1 MAGLPQLKASIDFTN
16 GPAFVSTAFTLGD
29 AIKGKL
35 GTGQLAD
42 ADDSADISSTILR
55 VGIRRGRNRILDK
68 FEAGSATVVLEDTT
82 GAYNPSNPA
91 SPYYGKLVPLRKIR
105 IWGEYEGVQY
115 PLFAGYIQSY
125 DTNFKVGVSETS
137 SVTLKCVDGF
147 RFFNNVSVTTLAG
160 ASAGQLSGSRI
171 TNFLDLVDWPQS
183 QRAIST
189 GDSELQNDPGTA
201 NRDVLGAIQLVE
213 KSEFG
218 AFYLDS
224 LGTVN
229 YLSRSDVSKKAD
241 STPVVYAD
249 DGTGIF
255 YQGIDFAYDDTLIVN
270 DVTVQGLGLAAQNV
284 FDQTSIDT
292 YFLHSGVRD
301 GLLVQ
306 TNTEANNQAVML
318 LAARK
323 DAVLRIDSMT
333 LNLYDEAA
341 ETRIIAALN
350 SEIFDLINITKS
362 VPGGSTVTRE
372 LFVQGIAHDITPRS
386 WNTILLTSEPI
397 IQAFILDSTTSQGRL
412 DSGILSY

>member
-16 GPAFVSTAFTLGD
+16 GPAFISTAFTLD
-29 AIKGKL
+29 NATKGLL

-42 ADDSADISSTILR
+42 GDDNVDISDTILR

-68 FEAGSATVVLEDTT
+68 FEAGTATIILEDTT
-82 GAYNPSNPA
+82 GAYNPSNT
-91 SPYYGKLVPLRKIR
+91 SGPYYGKLVPLRKIR
-105 IWGEYEGVQY
+105 IWGEYEGIKY
-115 PLFAGYIQSY
+115 PLFAGYIQSF
-125 DTNFKVGVSETS
+125 DTNFKVGLTETS

-147 RFFNNVSVTTLAG
+147 RFFNGVSVTTLPG

-171 TNFLDLVDWPQS
+171 TNFLDLVDWPTS
-183 QRAIST
+183 QRAIDA
-189 GDSELQNDPGTA
+189 GDSALQNDTGEA
-201 NRDVLGAIQLVE
+201 NRDALSAIQLVE

-218 AFYLDS
+218 AFYLDAS
-224 LGTVN
+224 GNVN
-229 YLSRSDVSKKAD
+229 FLSRSTVSKKAD
-241 STPVVYAD
+241 LTPVVYAD
-249 DGTGIF
+249 DGTGIY

-270 DVTVQGLGLAAQNV
+270 DVSVQRLGGTVQNV

-301 GLLVQ
+301 KLLIQ
-306 TNTEANNQAVML
+306 TDTEANDQAVML

-333 LNLYDEAA
+333 LNLFDDSAD
-341 ETRIIAALN
+341 TRIIAALD
-350 SEIFDLINITKS
+350 SEIFDLINITKA

-372 LFVQGIAHDITPRS
+372 LFVQGISHDISPRS

-397 IQAFILDSTTSQGRL
+397 IQAFVLDSTTSQGRL

>member
-16 GPAFVSTAFTLGD
+16 GPAFVSTAFTLDD
-29 AIKGKL
+29 ATKGLL

-183 QRAIST
+183 QRAIAA
-189 GDSELQNDPGTA
+189 GDSALQNDPGTA

-224 LGTVN
+224 SGTVN

-241 STPVVYAD
+241 LTPVVYAD

-333 LNLYDEAA
+333 LNLYDEQA
-341 ETRIIAALN
+341 ETRIIAALD

>member
-29 AIKGKL
+29 TIKGKL

-42 ADDSADISSTILR
+42 ADDSADISNTILR

-147 RFFNNVSVTTLAG
+147 RFFNGVSVTTLAG

-171 TNFLDLVDWPQS
+171 TNFLDLVDWPTS
-183 QRAIST
+183 QRAIDV
-189 GDSELQNDPGTA
+189 GDSTLQNDPGTA

-218 AFYLDS
+218 AFYLDAS
-224 LGTVN
+224 GTVN
-229 YLSRSDVSKKAD
+229 YLSRTTVSEKAD
-241 STPVVYAD
+241 AIPVVYAD
-249 DGTGIF
+249 DGTGIY

-270 DVTVQGLGLAAQNV
+270 NVSVQRVGGAIQNV

-301 GLLVQ
+301 GLLIQ
-306 TNTEANNQAVML
+306 TDTEANNQAVML
-318 LAARK
+318 LASRK

-333 LNLYDEAA
+333 LNLFDESA
-341 ETRIIAALN
+341 ETRIIAALD
-350 SEIFDLINITKS
+350 SEIFDLINITKA

-372 LFVQGIAHDITPRS
+372 LFVQGITHDVTPRS
-386 WNTILLTSEPI
+386 WNCSLLTSEPI
-397 IQAFILDSTTSQGRL
+397 IQAFILDSTTDQGKL
-412 DSGILSY
+412 GSGVLSY

>member
-16 GPAFVSTAFTLGD
+16 GPAFVSTAFTLDD
-29 AIKGKL
+29 ATKGLL

-183 QRAIST
+183 QRAIAA
-189 GDSELQNDPGTA
+189 GDSALQNDPGTA
-201 NRDVLGAIQLVE
+201 NREVLGAIQLVE

-224 LGTVN
+224 SGAVN
-229 YLSRSDVSKKAD
+229 FLSRSDVSKKAD

-341 ETRIIAALN
+341 ETRIIAALD

>member
-1 MAGLPQLKASIDFTN
+1 MAGIPQLKASIDFTN
-16 GPAFVSTAFTLGD
+16 GPAFISSAFTLNS
-29 AIKGKL
+29 ATKGLL
-35 GTGQLAD
+35 GTSQLAD
-42 ADDSADISSTILR
+42 ADDNADISDTILQ
-55 VGIRRGRNRILDK
+55 VSIRRGRNRILDK
-68 FEAGSATVVLEDTT
+68 FEAGSATIVLEDTT
-82 GAYNPSNPA
+82 GAYNPSNI
-91 SPYYGKLVPLRKIR
+91 SGPYYGKLVPLRKIR
-105 IWGEYEGVQY
+105 IWGEYNGVQY

-125 DTNFKVGVSETS
+125 DTNFKVGLSETS

-147 RFFNNVSVTTLAG
+147 RFFNGVSVTTLAG

-171 TNFLDLVDWPQS
+171 TNFLDYVDWPAS
-183 QRAIST
+183 QRAISA
-189 GDSELQNDPGTA
+189 GDSTLQNDPATA

-218 AFYLDS
+218 AFYLDAS
-224 LGTVN
+224 GTVN
-229 YLSRSDVSKKAD
+229 YLSRTDVSKKAD

-249 DGTGIF
+249 DGSGIY

-270 DVTVQGLGLAAQNV
+270 DVTVQRLGGTAQNV

-292 YFLHSGVRD
+292 YFVHSGVRD

-306 TNTEANNQAVML
+306 TDTEANSQATMI

-333 LNLYDEAA
+333 LNLFDESAD
-341 ETRIIAALN
+341 TRIVAALD

-362 VPGGSTVTRE
+362 VPGGSVVTRE
-372 LFVQGIAHDITPRS
+372 LFVQGINHDITPRS
-386 WNTILLTSEPI
+386 WNTTLLTSEPI
-397 IQAFILDSTTSQGRL
+397 IQAFILDSTTQGKL

>member
-16 GPAFVSTAFTLGD
+16 GPAFVSTAFTIGS
-29 AIKGKL
+29 ATKGLL

-42 ADDSADISSTILR
+42 ADDNVDISDTILR

-82 GAYNPSNPA
+82 GAYNPSNLT

-125 DTNFKVGVSETS
+125 DTNFQIGVSETS
-137 SVTLKCVDGF
+137 TVTLKCVDGF
-147 RFFNNVSVTTLAG
+147 RFFNGVSVTTLAG

-171 TNFLDLVDWPQS
+171 TNFLDYIDWPAS
-183 QRAIST
+183 QRAISA
-189 GDSELQNDPGTA
+189 GDSTLQNDPATA

-218 AFYLDS
+218 AFYLDAT
-224 LGTVN
+224 GTVN
-229 YLSRSDVSKKAD
+229 YLSRTDVSKKAD

-249 DGTGIF
+249 DGSGIY

-270 DVTVQGLGLAAQNV
+270 DVTVQRLGGTAMNV

-292 YFLHSGVRD
+292 YFVHSGVRD

-306 TNTEANNQAVML
+306 TDTEANNQAVML

-323 DAVLRIDSMT
+323 DAVLRIDSLT
-333 LNLYDEAA
+333 LNLFDESAT
-341 ETRIIAALN
+341 TRIVAALN
-350 SEIFDLINITKS
+350 SEIFNLINITKA

-372 LFVQGIAHDITPRS
+372 LFVQGINHDVTPRS
-386 WNTILLTSEPI
+386 WNCSLLTSEPI
-397 IQAFILDSTTSQGRL
+397 IQALILDSTTDQGKL
-412 DSGILSY
+412 GSGILSY

>member
-16 GPAFVSTAFTLGD
+16 GPAFISTAFTLD
-29 AIKGKL
+29 SATKGLL

-42 ADDSADISSTILR
+42 ADDNADISTTILQ
-55 VGIRRGRNRILDK
+55 VSIRRGRNRILDK
-68 FEAGSATVVLEDTT
+68 FEAGSATIVLEDTT
-82 GAYNPSNPA
+82 GAYNPSNT
-91 SPYYGKLVPLRKIR
+91 SGPYYGKLVPLRKIR

-125 DTNFKVGVSETS
+125 DTNFQVGVTETS

-147 RFFNNVSVTTLAG
+147 RFFNGVSVTTLAG

-171 TNFLDLVDWPQS
+171 TNFLDYVDWPAS
-183 QRAIST
+183 QRAISA
-189 GDSELQNDPGTA
+189 GDSTLQNDPATA

-218 AFYLDS
+218 AFYLDAS
-224 LGTVN
+224 GTAN
-229 YLSRSDVSKKAD
+229 YLSRTDVSQKAD

-249 DGTGIF
+249 DGSGIF

-270 DVTVQGLGLAAQNV
+270 DVTVQRLGGAIQNV

-292 YFLHSGVRD
+292 YFLHSGIRD
-301 GLLVQ
+301 GLLIQ
-306 TNTEANNQAVML
+306 TDAEANNQAVMI

-323 DAVLRIDSMT
+323 DAVLRIDSLT
-333 LNLYDEAA
+333 LNLFDESA

-350 SEIFDLINITKS
+350 SEIFDLINITKAI
-362 VPGGSTVTRE
+362 PGGSTVTRE
-372 LFVQGIAHDITPRS
+372 LFVQGINHDITPRS
-386 WNTILLTSEPI
+386 WNTSLLTSEPI
-397 IQAFILDSTTSQGRL
+397 IQAFILDSTTDQGRL
-412 DSGILSY
+412 DSGVLSY

>member
-1 MAGLPQLKASIDFTN
+1 MAGIPQLKASIDFTN
-16 GPAFVSTAFTLGD
+16 GPAFISSAFTLNS
-29 AIKGKL
+29 ATKGLL
-35 GTGQLAD
+35 GTSQLAD
-42 ADDSADISSTILR
+42 ADDNADISDTILQ
-55 VGIRRGRNRILDK
+55 VSIRRGRNRILDK
-68 FEAGSATVVLEDTT
+68 FEAGSATIVLEDTT
-82 GAYNPSNPA
+82 GAYNPSNI
-91 SPYYGKLVPLRKIR
+91 SGPYYGKLVPLRKIR
-105 IWGEYEGVQY
+105 IWGEYNGVQY

-125 DTNFKVGVSETS
+125 DTNFKVGLSETS

-147 RFFNNVSVTTLAG
+147 RFFNGVSVTTLAG

-171 TNFLDLVDWPQS
+171 TNFLDYVDWPAS
-183 QRAIST
+183 QRAISA
-189 GDSELQNDPGTA
+189 GDSTLQNDPATA

-218 AFYLDS
+218 AFYLDAS
-224 LGTVN
+224 GTVN
-229 YLSRSDVSKKAD
+229 YLSRTDVSKKAD

-249 DGTGIF
+249 DGSGIY

-270 DVTVQGLGLAAQNV
+270 DVTVQRLGGTAQNV

-292 YFLHSGVRD
+292 YFAHSGVRD

-306 TNTEANNQAVML
+306 SDTEANSQATMI

-333 LNLYDEAA
+333 LNLFDESAD
-341 ETRIIAALN
+341 TRIVAALD

-362 VPGGSTVTRE
+362 VPGGSVVTRE
-372 LFVQGIAHDITPRS
+372 LFVQGINHDITPRS
-386 WNTILLTSEPI
+386 WNTTLLTSEPI
-397 IQAFILDSTTSQGRL
+397 IQAFILDSTTQGKL

>member
-1 MAGLPQLKASIDFTN
+1 MAGIPQLKASIDFTN
-16 GPAFVSTAFTLGD
+16 GPAFISSAFTLNS
-29 AIKGKL
+29 ATKGLL
-35 GTGQLAD
+35 GTAQLAD
-42 ADDSADISSTILR
+42 ADDNADISDTILQ
-55 VGIRRGRNRILDK
+55 VSIRRGRNRILDK
-68 FEAGSATVVLEDTT
+68 FEAGSATIVLEDTT
-82 GAYNPSNPA
+82 GAYNPSNT
-91 SPYYGKLVPLRKIR
+91 SGPYYGKLVPLRKIR
-105 IWGEYEGVQY
+105 IWGEYNGVQY

-125 DTNFKVGVSETS
+125 DTNFKVGLSETS

-147 RFFNNVSVTTLAG
+147 RFFNGVSVTTLAG

-171 TNFLDLVDWPQS
+171 TNFLDYVDWPAS
-183 QRAIST
+183 QRTISA
-189 GDSELQNDPGTA
+189 GDSTLQNDPATA

-218 AFYLDS
+218 AFYLDAS
-224 LGTVN
+224 GTVN
-229 YLSRSDVSKKAD
+229 YLSRTDVSKKAD

-249 DGTGIF
+249 DGSGIY

-270 DVTVQGLGLAAQNV
+270 DVTVQSLGGTAQNV

-292 YFLHSGVRD
+292 YFIHSGVRD

-306 TNTEANNQAVML
+306 TDTEANSQATMI

-333 LNLYDEAA
+333 LNLFDDSAG
-341 ETRIIAALN
+341 TRIVAALD

-362 VPGGSTVTRE
+362 VPGGSVVTRE
-372 LFVQGIAHDITPRS
+372 LFVQGINHDITPRS
-386 WNTILLTSEPI
+386 WNTTLLTSEPI
-397 IQAFILDSTTSQGRL
+397 IQAFILDSTTQGRL

>member
-1 MAGLPQLKASIDFTN
+1 MAGIPQLKASIDFTN
-16 GPAFVSTAFTLGD
+16 GPAFISSAFTLNS
-29 AIKGKL
+29 ATKGLL
-35 GTGQLAD
+35 GTAQLAD
-42 ADDSADISSTILR
+42 ADDNADISDTILQ
-55 VGIRRGRNRILDK
+55 VSIRRGRNRILDK
-68 FEAGSATVVLEDTT
+68 FEAGSATIVLEDTT
-82 GAYNPSNPA
+82 GAYNPSNT
-91 SPYYGKLVPLRKIR
+91 SGPYYGKLVPLRKIR
-105 IWGEYEGVQY
+105 IWGEYNGVQY

-125 DTNFKVGVSETS
+125 DTNFKVGLSETS

-147 RFFNNVSVTTLAG
+147 RFFNGVSVTTLAG

-171 TNFLDLVDWPQS
+171 TNFLDYVDWPAS
-183 QRAIST
+183 QRTISA
-189 GDSELQNDPGTA
+189 GDSTLQNDPATA

-218 AFYLDS
+218 AFYLDAS
-224 LGTVN
+224 GTVN
-229 YLSRSDVSKKAD
+229 YLSRTDVSKKAD

-249 DGTGIF
+249 DGSGIY

-270 DVTVQGLGLAAQNV
+270 DVTVQSLGGTAQNV

-292 YFLHSGVRD
+292 YFIHSGVRD

-306 TNTEANNQAVML
+306 TDTEANSQATMI

-333 LNLYDEAA
+333 LNLFDDSAT
-341 ETRIIAALN
+341 TRIVAALD

-362 VPGGSTVTRE
+362 VPGGSVVTRE
-372 LFVQGIAHDITPRS
+372 LFVQGINHDITPRS
-386 WNTILLTSEPI
+386 WNTTLLTSEPI
-397 IQAFILDSTTSQGRL
+397 IQAFILDSTTQGRL

>member
-16 GPAFVSTAFTLGD
+16 GPAFVSTAFTLDD
-29 AIKGKL
+29 ATKGLL

-68 FEAGSATVVLEDTT
+68 FEAGTATIVLEDTT
-82 GAYNPSNPA
+82 GAYNPSNT
-91 SPYYGKLVPLRKIR
+91 SGPYYGKLVPLRKIR

-183 QRAIST
+183 QRAISA
-189 GDSELQNDPGTA
+189 GDSALQNDPGTA

-224 LGTVN
+224 SGTVN

-241 STPVVYAD
+241 LTPVVYAD

-333 LNLYDEAA
+333 LNLYDEQA
-341 ETRIIAALN
+341 ETRIIAALD